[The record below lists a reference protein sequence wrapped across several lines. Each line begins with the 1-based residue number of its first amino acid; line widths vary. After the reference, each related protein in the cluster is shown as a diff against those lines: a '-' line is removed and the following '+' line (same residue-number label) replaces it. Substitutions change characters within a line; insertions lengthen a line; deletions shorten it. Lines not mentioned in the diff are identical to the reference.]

1 MKTSEKVRAKIDKFE
16 KGYVFTYNYFDIEV
30 SEAEALKKYLNR
42 LVESGKIER
51 LSKGRFYK
59 PRKGIIGNLKPD
71 EYEVVKD
78 LLIDG
83 NKTVGYITGYSI
95 FNRLKLTTQV
105 PNVIQIGVNFDK
117 KEIKRN
123 IYSIKFVRQWNK
135 ITKANIPLLQLLD
148 CIRFI
153 KTIPDTTIANS
164 LNRIIVLLNELPE
177 SEKKQIIDLAI
188 NYPPSTRALTGAV
201 FEQLGYPEMA
211 NKLLRTLK
219 STTWYS
225 FNIPQEL
232 LPDKLK
238 WKIK

>member
-1 MKTSEKVRAKIDKFE
+1 
-16 KGYVFTYNYFDIEV
+16 
-30 SEAEALKKYLNR
+30 
-42 LVESGKIER
+42 
-51 LSKGRFYK
+51 
-59 PRKGIIGNLKPD
+59 
-71 EYEVVKD
+71 
-78 LLIDG
+78 
-83 NKTVGYITGYSI
+83 
-95 FNRLKLTTQV
+95 
-105 PNVIQIGVNFDK
+105 
-117 KEIKRN
+117 
-123 IYSIKFVRQWNK
+123 
-135 ITKANIPLLQLLD
+135 LD

-164 LNRIIVLLNELPE
+164 LNRISVLLNELPE